1 MGMQQQSTT
10 ASTVIHHSMRRN
22 ARIKRGVSPL
32 GTLLGDGLSQ
42 LQIDRKIKEHTAP
55 LLWAEVVGPQVAGRT
70 EVMGVTDG
78 VLRVSTASSVW
89 AHELTY
95 LKARILNDLNTRLG
109 APADGSGPYIK
120 DILFQNRGLR
130 REKVK
135 SVRPAAAPTPDE
147 LDDIE
152 LSPDELEAIEAGIA
166 GLTDERMRERMR
178 RLRASDARLRTWRI
192 ENGWVPC
199 ERCGELAPPR
209 WDAEAQE
216 VVHGEPD
223 CPCRRVAKHLG
234 R

>member
-10 ASTVIHHSMRRN
+10 ASTVIHLSMRRN

-42 LQIDRKIKEHTAP
+42 LQIERKIKEHTAP

-130 REKVK
+130 RKREEAEA
-135 SVRPAAAPTPDE
+135 PPLAPTPEE
-147 LDDIE
+147 LDDVE
-152 LSPDELEAIEAGIA
+152 LSAGEMATIEAGVA
-166 GLTDERMRERMR
+166 AVTDEGLRA
-178 RLRASDARLRTWRI
+178 RLRAVRIADARLRTWRLD
-192 ENGWVPC
+192 NGWMPC
-199 ERCGELAPPR
+199 ARCGDLAPPV
-209 WDAEAQE
+209 A
-216 VVHGEPD
+216 GTEPGGAPA
-223 CPCRRVAKHLG
+223 CARCRIESVASPPRG
-234 R
+234 